1 MNGSHTDR
9 DERALVDAILA
20 FWFEP
25 SGDRERWFKVN
36 PALDQEIG
44 RRFGELILPA
54 TAGRYD
60 DWARSADGALALL
73 VLLDQFTRNVHRG
86 TPAAFA
92 SDAKAREIA
101 RAVLRAGLD
110 LEVRLA
116 HRVFVYLPFEH
127 AECLEDQHRS
137 IRLMA
142 TLQDES
148 YLDYAHRHE
157 RVIAR
162 FGRFP
167 HRNAILGRRSTSEEA
182 AFLLEPGSS
191 F

>member
-1 MNGSHTDR
+1 MNGSHIDQ
-9 DERALVDAILA
+9 DEHGLIEAILA
-20 FWFEP
+20 CWFEP

-36 PALDQEIG
+36 PALDQELG
-44 RRFGELILPA
+44 RRFGALITPA

-60 DWARSADGALALL
+60 RWAESADGALALL
-73 VLLDQFTRNVHRG
+73 VLLDQFTRNIHRG
-86 TPAAFA
+86 TPLAFA

-101 RAVLRAGLD
+101 RTVLRRGLD
-110 LEVRLA
+110 LAIRLE

-127 AECLEDQHRS
+127 AECVEDQRLS

-167 HRNAILGRRSTSEEA
+167 HRNAILGRPSTQEEA
-182 AFLLEPGSS
+182 AFLEEPGSS